1 MAVAEPYVAPPP
13 GRWSPG
19 RRLRARLPARHHK
32 IPGSSYLAFGALGL
46 ITIVTLFSGVL
57 VPYGPDLPVA
67 LPLSPPG
74 GSNWFGTDEVGR
86 DIFSRVLTG
95 MTSSWWG
102 GMVVIVSSVLVGG
115 LIGLVAGAAGGWV
128 DSALMRI
135 TDLFLALPGAVL
147 AVAVA
152 AALGVSFLHTLLAV
166 AIVWWPLYARIV
178 RGEITR
184 LRASPHIEAA
194 RVAGSS
200 PLRIALRDLMPGAVP
215 PTIIAATQDV
225 GALILTLAG
234 LSFIGLGAPAPAP
247 ELGSMS
253 QQGLTYLFAAWWL
266 PVLPAVAIA
275 VLVLVANFAGDAVR
289 DLFTD
294 R

>member
-1 MAVAEPYVAPPP
+1 V
-13 GRWSPG
+13 
-19 RRLRARLPARHHK
+19 
-32 IPGSSYLAFGALGL
+32 L
-46 ITIVTLFSGVL
+46 I
-57 VPYGPDLPVA
+57 
-67 LPLSPPG
+67 G
-74 GSNWFGTDEVGR
+74 G
-86 DIFSRVLTG
+86 I
-95 MTSSWWG
+95 
-102 GMVVIVSSVLVGG
+102 
-115 LIGLVAGAAGGWV
+115 IGLVAGAVGGWV
-128 DSALMRI
+128 DSVLMRV

-152 AALGVSFLHTLLAV
+152 AALGVSYLHTLIAV
-166 AIVWWPLYARIV
+166 AVVWWPLYARIV

-200 PLRIALRDLMPGAVP
+200 TVRIALRDLMPGAVP
-215 PTIIAATQDV
+215 PTIVAATQDV

-234 LSFIGLGAPAPAP
+234 LSFLGLGAPAPAP

-253 QQGLTYLFAAWWL
+253 QQGLTYLFDAWWI
-266 PVLPAVAIA
+266 PVLPAVAVA

>member
-1 MAVAEPYVAPPP
+1 MAVAEPYAAPPP
-13 GRWSPG
+13 GR
-19 RRLRARLPARHHK
+19 RFRARVPALYGK

-46 ITIVTLFSGVL
+46 ITVVTLFSSVL
-57 VPYGPDLPVA
+57 APYGPDLPVA
-67 LPLSPPG
+67 LPLSAPS
-74 GSNWFGTDEVGR
+74 GSDWFGTDEVGR
-86 DIFSRVLTG
+86 DIFSRVLVG

-102 GMVVIVSSVLVGG
+102 AIAVICSAVLIGG
-115 LIGLVAGAAGGWV
+115 IIGLVAGTAGGWV
-128 DSALMRI
+128 DSVLMRI
-135 TDLFLALPGAVL
+135 TDLFLALPGAIL

-152 AALGVSFLHTLLAV
+152 AALGVSYLHTLLAV

-200 PLRIALRDLMPGAVP
+200 WTRIALRDLMPGAVP

-234 LSFIGLGAPAPAP
+234 LSFIGLGAPAPAA

-253 QQGLTYLFAAWWL
+253 EQGLTYLFDAWWL
-266 PVLPAVAIA
+266 PVLPAASIA

>member
-1 MAVAEPYVAPPP
+1 MAVADPYVAPPV
-13 GRWSPG
+13 G
-19 RRLRARLPARHHK
+19 RRFRARRPVLYGK

-46 ITIVTLFSGVL
+46 VIVVTLISGVIA
-57 VPYGPDLPVA
+57 PDNPDLPVA
-67 LPLSPPG
+67 IPLSAPSG
-74 GSNWFGTDEVGR
+74 ANWFGTDEVGR
-86 DIFSRVLTG
+86 DIFSRVLVG

-102 GMVVIVSSVLVGG
+102 AIAVIVSGVLIGG
-115 LIGLVAGAAGGWV
+115 IIGLVAGAAGGWV
-128 DSALMRI
+128 DSVLMRI

-147 AVAVA
+147 AVAVVT
-152 AALGVSFLHTLLAV
+152 ALGVSYLHTLVAV
-166 AIVWWPLYARIV
+166 SLVWWPLYARIV

-184 LRASPHIEAA
+184 LKASPHIEAA

-200 PLRIALRDLMPGAVP
+200 RVRIALRDLMPGAVP

-225 GALILTLAG
+225 GGLILTLAG
-234 LSFIGLGAPAPAP
+234 LSFLGLGAPAPAP

-253 QQGLTYLFAAWWL
+253 QQGLTYLFDAWWI
-266 PVLPAVAIA
+266 PVLPAAAVA

>member
-1 MAVAEPYVAPPP
+1 MAVAEPYVAP
-13 GRWSPG
+13 SPG
-19 RRLRARLPARHHK
+19 GRFRVRLPSLYGK
-32 IPGSSYLAFGALGL
+32 VPGSSYLAFGALAL
-46 ITIVTLFSGVL
+46 VTVATLVSGVIA
-57 VPYGPDLPVA
+57 PDSPDLPVA
-67 LPLSPPG
+67 IPLTAPNGTSL
-74 GSNWFGTDEVGR
+74 FGTDEVGR
-86 DIFSRVLTG
+86 DVFSRVLVG

-102 GMVVIVSSVLVGG
+102 AIAVIVSGVLIGG
-115 LIGLVAGAAGGWV
+115 IIGLVAGAAGGWV
-128 DSALMRI
+128 DSVLMRV

-152 AALGVSFLHTLLAV
+152 AALGVSYLHTLIAV

-200 PLRIALRDLMPGAVP
+200 AVRIALRDLLPGAVP
-215 PTIIAATQDV
+215 PTIVAATQDV

-234 LSFIGLGAPAPAP
+234 LSFLGLGAPAPAP

-253 QQGLTYLFAAWWL
+253 QQGLTYLFDAWWI
-266 PVLPAVAIA
+266 PVLPAVAVA

>member
-1 MAVAEPYVAPPP
+1 MAVAEPYVSPPP
-13 GRWSPG
+13 GR
-19 RRLRARLPARHHK
+19 RFRARVPALYGK
-32 IPGSSYLAFGALGL
+32 LPGSSYLAFGALGL
-46 ITIVTLFSGVL
+46 ITVVTLFSSVL

-67 LPLSPPG
+67 LPLSGPS
-74 GSNWFGTDEVGR
+74 GSDWFGTDEVGR
-86 DIFSRVLTG
+86 DIFSRVLAG

-102 GMVVIVSSVLVGG
+102 SIAVIVSAVLIGG
-115 LIGLVAGAAGGWV
+115 IIGLVAGAAGGWV
-128 DSALMRI
+128 DSVLMRI

-152 AALGVSFLHTLLAV
+152 AALGVSYLHTLLAV

-200 PLRIALRDLMPGAVP
+200 WTRIALRDLMPGAVP

-225 GALILTLAG
+225 GALILTMAG

-253 QQGLTYLFAAWWL
+253 QQGLTYLFDAWWL
-266 PVLPAVAIA
+266 PVLPAAAIA

>member
-1 MAVAEPYVAPPP
+1 MAVAEPYVSPPP
-13 GRWSPG
+13 GRRFRVRVPASYRAVPG
-19 RRLRARLPARHHK
+19 A
-32 IPGSSYLAFGALGL
+32 SYLAFGALAL
-46 ITIVTLFSGVL
+46 ITVVTLFSRVL
-57 VPYGPDLPVA
+57 VPFGPNLPVA
-67 LPLSPPG
+67 MPLSAPG

-86 DIFSRVLTG
+86 DIFSRVLVG

-102 GMVVIVSSVLVGG
+102 AIAVIASAVLIGG
-115 LIGLVAGAAGGWV
+115 VIGLVAGAAGGWV
-128 DSALMRI
+128 DAVLMRI

-152 AALGVSFLHTLLAV
+152 AALGVSYLHTLLAV

-200 PLRIALRDLMPGAVP
+200 WTRIALRDLMPGAVP
-215 PTIIAATQDV
+215 PTIVAATQDV
-225 GALILTLAG
+225 GALILTMAG

-253 QQGLTYLFAAWWL
+253 QQGLTYLFDAWWL
-266 PVLPAVAIA
+266 PVLPAAAIA

-289 DLFTD
+289 DLYTD

>member
-1 MAVAEPYVAPPP
+1 MAVAEPYVSPPP
-13 GRWSPG
+13 GR
-19 RRLRARLPARHHK
+19 RFRARVPALYGK

-46 ITIVTLFSGVL
+46 ITVVTLFSSVL

-67 LPLSPPG
+67 LPLSGPS
-74 GSNWFGTDEVGR
+74 GSDWFGTDEVGR
-86 DIFSRVLTG
+86 DIFSRVLVG

-102 GMVVIVSSVLVGG
+102 SIAVIVSAVLIGG
-115 LIGLVAGAAGGWV
+115 IIGLVAGAAGGWV
-128 DSALMRI
+128 DSVLMRI

-152 AALGVSFLHTLLAV
+152 AALGVSYLHTLLAV

-200 PLRIALRDLMPGAVP
+200 WTRIALRDLMPGAVP

-225 GALILTLAG
+225 GALILTMAG

-253 QQGLTYLFAAWWL
+253 QQGLTYLFDAWWL
-266 PVLPAVAIA
+266 PVLPAAAIA

>member
-1 MAVAEPYVAPPP
+1 MAVAEPYLAPPP
-13 GRWSPG
+13 GR
-19 RRLRARLPARHHK
+19 RFRVRLPTRYGK
-32 IPGSSYLAFGALGL
+32 VPGSSYLAFGALGL
-46 ITIVTLFSGVL
+46 VTVVTLVSGVIA
-57 VPYGPDLPVA
+57 PDNPDVPVA
-67 LPLSPPG
+67 IPLTGPSG
-74 GSNWFGTDEVGR
+74 TSLFGTDEVGR
-86 DIFSRVLTG
+86 DVFSRVLVG

-102 GMVVIVSSVLVGG
+102 AIAVIVSGVLIGG
-115 LIGLVAGAAGGWV
+115 IIGLVAGAVGGWV
-128 DSALMRI
+128 DSVLMRV

-152 AALGVSFLHTLLAV
+152 AALGVSYLHTLIAV

-200 PLRIALRDLMPGAVP
+200 TVRIALRDLMPGAVP
-215 PTIIAATQDV
+215 PTIVAATQDV

-234 LSFIGLGAPAPAP
+234 LSFLGLGAPAPAP

-253 QQGLTYLFAAWWL
+253 QQGLTYLFDAWWI
-266 PVLPAVAIA
+266 PVLPAVAVA